1 MKYLIKKIKSAH
13 YSCTAI
19 RTKVK
24 KTALWIHK
32 KYKIKY
38 HLKTKYIK
46 HQFSIKR
53 TNFFKNDCDEQ
64 YAYFQIT
71 CKSENCIDCSDC
83 SDIMTKLEMQLNSS
97 NLKPNE
103 PNTQNLEDTEL
114 SENDI
119 FTNIHSLST
128 KNGKEEKRKK
138 DGEEYFDLI
147 TKMPKETIPI
157 VNEKILLQL
166 LKKYLQNHKHNQCAI
181 AFFFMKDKRSI
192 LISPEFKVE
201 YDNNNRHSEPPL
213 CNKSEIILTKIGNC
227 VDRIV
232 IYTFNSPCSN
242 CMSLLNKKN
251 NSWHRKYGF
260 STTIVFT
267 KYYPF
272 LGRKFVK
279 SKLNNYSLTELLDPN
294 GVFYGFI
301 KKYKKYPFKLDQFKK
316 ETKTET
322 ETEIDKYINN
332 ITGKG
337 RINTCAEKMKRCVF
351 KLNELASNSFCIT
364 HLQCGE
370 KIISSFS
377 FPPNIQKKFLT
388 DWKKLVEKNAKSY
401 IIKQIEQVF
410 NVRLLEVVNKTSS
423 CPLVRT
429 TAL

>member
-1 MKYLIKKIKSAH
+1 MLFSL
-13 YSCTAI
+13 SFFL
-19 RTKVK
+19 VK

-64 YAYFQIT
+64 NASYYQIT

-83 SDIMTKLEMQLNSS
+83 SDIMTKLEMQLNLS

-103 PNTQNLEDTEL
+103 PSTQNLEDTEL

-119 FTNIHSLST
+119 FANIHSHST
-128 KNGKEEKRKK
+128 KNGK
-138 DGEEYFDLI
+138 EYFDLI

-157 VNEKILLQL
+157 VNEKILQQL

-181 AFFFMKDKRSI
+181 AFFFMKDNRTI

-213 CNKSEIILTKIGNC
+213 CNKIEIILTKIGNC

-267 KYYPF
+267 KFYPF
-272 LGRKFVK
+272 LGRRFVK
-279 SKLNNYSLTELLDPN
+279 SKLNNYSITELLDPN

-322 ETEIDKYINN
+322 ETETEIDKYINN

-337 RINTCAEKMKRCVF
+337 RINICAEKMKRCVF
-351 KLNELASNSFCIT
+351 KLNELASNFFCIT

-370 KIISSFS
+370 NIISSFS

>member
-1 MKYLIKKIKSAH
+1 M
-13 YSCTAI
+13 
-19 RTKVK
+19 K

-32 KYKIKY
+32 KYEIKY

-46 HQFSIKR
+46 NQFSIKR

-83 SDIMTKLEMQLNSS
+83 SDIMTKLEMQLNLS

-119 FTNIHSLST
+119 FTNIYSLST
-128 KNGKEEKRKK
+128 K

-213 CNKSEIILTKIGNC
+213 CNKIEIILTKIGNC

-242 CMSLLNKKN
+242 CMSLLNNKN

-267 KYYPF
+267 KFYPF

-279 SKLNNYSLTELLDPN
+279 SKLNNYSITELLDPN

-301 KKYKKYPFKLDQFKK
+301 KEYEKYPFKLDQFKK
-316 ETKTET
+316 

-337 RINTCAEKMKRCVF
+337 RINICAEKMKRCVF
-351 KLNELASNSFCIT
+351 KLNELASNFFCIT
-364 HLQCGE
+364 HLQRGKE
-370 KIISSFS
+370 IISSFS
-377 FPPNIQKKFLT
+377 FPTNIQKKFLT
-388 DWKKLVEKNAKSY
+388 DWKKLVEKNAKSH

-410 NVRLLEVVNKTSS
+410 IVRLLEVVNKTSS

>member
-1 MKYLIKKIKSAH
+1 M
-13 YSCTAI
+13 
-19 RTKVK
+19 K

>member
-1 MKYLIKKIKSAH
+1 MLFSL
-13 YSCTAI
+13 SLFFLE
-19 RTKVK
+19 K

-38 HLKTKYIK
+38 YQKTKYIK
-46 HQFSIKR
+46 HQFRIKR
-53 TNFFKNDCDEQ
+53 TNFFKNDWDEQ
-64 YAYFQIT
+64 NASYYQIT

-83 SDIMTKLEMQLNSS
+83 SEIMTKLEMQLNLS

-128 KNGKEEKRKK
+128 KNGKE
-138 DGEEYFDLI
+138 YFYLI
-147 TKMPKETIPI
+147 TNMPNETIPI
-157 VNEKILLQL
+157 VNEKKLLQL
-166 LKKYLQNHKHNQCAI
+166 LKKYLQNHKRNQCAI
-181 AFFFMKDKRSI
+181 AFFFMKDNRTI
-192 LISPEFKVE
+192 LITPKFEVD
-201 YDNNNRHSEPPL
+201 YDNNIHTEPPL
-213 CNKSEIILTKIGNC
+213 CNKIEIILTKIGNR

-232 IYTFNSPCSN
+232 IYSFNSPCSD

-267 KYYPF
+267 KFYPF
-272 LGRKFVK
+272 LGRNFVK
-279 SKLNNYSLTELLDPN
+279 SKLNNYSITELLNPN
-294 GVFYGFI
+294 GVFYDFI
-301 KKYKKYPFKLDQFKK
+301 KNCKKYTFKLGQFK
-316 ETKTET
+316 T

-337 RINTCAEKMKRCVF
+337 RINICAENMKRCVS
-351 KLNELASNSFCIT
+351 KLNKLASNFFCIT
-364 HLQCGE
+364 HLQRGE
-370 KIISSFS
+370 NIISSFN
-377 FPPNIQKKFLT
+377 FLPIIHKKVLT
-388 DWKKLVEKNAKSY
+388 DWKKLVEKNAKSH
-401 IIKQIEQVF
+401 IIKQIEQVS